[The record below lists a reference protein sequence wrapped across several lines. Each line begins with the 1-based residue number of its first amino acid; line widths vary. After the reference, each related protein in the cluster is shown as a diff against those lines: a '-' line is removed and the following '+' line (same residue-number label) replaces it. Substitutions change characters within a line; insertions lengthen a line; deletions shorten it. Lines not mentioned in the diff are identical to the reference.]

1 VISSRLIDQPGRVK
15 QLEEIEDEVEVDRKD
30 VVLLMGSKMLEHAM
44 RFAAEVEVTRAG
56 GIMHFPTLMV
66 LFNMKMN

>member
-1 VISSRLIDQPGRVK
+1 
-15 QLEEIEDEVEVDRKD
+15 
-30 VVLLMGSKMLEHAM
+30 MGSKMLEHAM